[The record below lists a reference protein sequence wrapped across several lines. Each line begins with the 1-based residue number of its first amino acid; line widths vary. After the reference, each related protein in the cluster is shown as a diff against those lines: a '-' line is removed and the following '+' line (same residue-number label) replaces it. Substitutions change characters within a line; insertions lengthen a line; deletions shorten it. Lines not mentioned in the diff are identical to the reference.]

1 VSELFRPWWKFPPL
15 AVALLLTILSAGAA
29 DAQPAHRALLRA
41 KLQRDLQHLADE
53 YRGVVGIRVVDLTD
67 STTIGVNDTLTF
79 PQGSAIKI
87 PILIELFR
95 QADARPALLREQ
107 IPMTAAART
116 GGSGVLQDF
125 TDGGSQLSVE
135 DLAILMI
142 RLSDNTAT
150 NLLIDKVGM
159 PEVNRM
165 LDGLGA
171 RHTRL
176 QRKMIRADAMLKGEE
191 NISTPTDAA
200 NVMTMLARCALP
212 LTKAS
217 CARVRAILE
226 MDKDEPVRSAIPS
239 DVRVAS
245 KPGDIEGVSTSWALV
260 DLPDRPFVLTMMTNY
275 GDSDAGKALIQRA
288 ATMVYEHFTRLARS
302 TPNGARVPIEVIRRN
317 PDARRP

>member
-1 VSELFRPWWKFPPL
+1 MHQRLPRI
-15 AVALLLTILSAGAA
+15 AVACLLALVAA
-29 DAQPAHRALLRA
+29 QTGTAQPAHRALLRA
-41 KLQRDLQHLADE
+41 KLQRDLQQLADG

-67 STTIGVNDTLTF
+67 STTIGINDTLTF

-95 QADARPALLREQ
+95 QAEARPALLRELVP
-107 IPMTAAART
+107 ITAAART
-116 GGSGVLQDF
+116 GGSGVLSDF
-125 TDGGSQLSVE
+125 TDGGSQISVE

-159 PEVNRM
+159 TEVNRM
-165 LDGLGA
+165 LDGLGV
-171 RHTRL
+171 RRTRL
-176 QRKMIRADAMLKGEE
+176 QRKMIRPDAMLKGEE
-191 NISTPTDAA
+191 NISTPTEAA
-200 NVMTMLARCALP
+200 NVMAMLARCALP

-226 MDKDEPVRSAIPS
+226 MDKDEPVRSMIPS
-239 DVRVAS
+239 NVRVAS

-275 GDSDAGKALIQRA
+275 GDSDAGRALIQRA
-288 ATMVYEHFTRLARS
+288 ATMVYEHFTRLARA
-302 TPNGARVPIEVIRRN
+302 TPNGARVPLDVIRRN
-317 PDARRP
+317 PEMKRP

>member
-1 VSELFRPWWKFPPL
+1 
-15 AVALLLTILSAGAA
+15 
-29 DAQPAHRALLRA
+29 
-41 KLQRDLQHLADE
+41 
-53 YRGVVGIRVVDLTD
+53 VDLTD
-67 STTIGVNDTLTF
+67 STTIGVNDTLVF

-95 QADARPALLREQ
+95 QADARPGLLREQ
-107 IPMTAAART
+107 IAMTAAART

-159 PEVNRM
+159 AEVNRM

-171 RHTRL
+171 RRTRL
-176 QRKMIRADAMLKGEE
+176 QRKMIRAYAMLKGEE
-191 NISTPTDAA
+191 NVSTPTEAA
-200 NVMTMLARCALP
+200 NIMTMLARCALP

-260 DLPDRPFVLTMMTNY
+260 ALPDRPFVLTMMTNY
-275 GDSDAGKALIQRA
+275 GDSDAGRALIQRA
-288 ATMVYEHFTRLARS
+288 ATMVYEHFTRLARA
-302 TPNGARVPIEVIRRN
+302 TPNGARVPLDVIRRN
-317 PDARRP
+317 PEMKRP

>member
-1 VSELFRPWWKFPPL
+1 MHQRLPRIAL
-15 AVALLLTILSAGAA
+15 ALLLTLFSAHAA
-29 DAQPAHRALLRA
+29 TAQPAHRALLRA
-41 KLQRDLQHLADE
+41 KLQRDLQQLADG

-107 IPMTAAART
+107 IPITAASRT
-116 GGSGVLQDF
+116 GGSGVLGDF
-125 TDGGSQLSVE
+125 TDGGSQISVE

-159 PEVNRM
+159 ANVNRM

-191 NISTPTDAA
+191 NVSTPTEAA

-226 MDKDEPVRSAIPS
+226 MDKDEPVRSVIPS
-239 DVRVAS
+239 SVRVAS

-275 GDSDAGKALIQRA
+275 GDSDAGRALIQRA
-288 ATMVYEHFTRLARS
+288 ATMVYEHCTRLARS
-302 TPNGARVPIEVIRRN
+302 TPNGARVPIEVIRWN
-317 PDARRP
+317 PEARRP

>member
-1 VSELFRPWWKFPPL
+1 MPL
-15 AVALLLTILSAGAA
+15 LRRALTLILLLTLSATAA
-29 DAQPAHRALLRA
+29 AQPAHRAQLRA
-41 KLQRDLQHLADE
+41 KLQRDLQQLADG

-67 STTIGVNDTLTF
+67 STIVGVNDTLTF

-95 QADARPALLREQ
+95 QADAKPTLLREQ
-107 IPMTAAART
+107 IPITAAART
-116 GGSGVLQDF
+116 GGSGVLGDF
-125 TDGGSQLSVE
+125 TDGGSQISVE

-150 NLLIDKVGM
+150 NLLIDRVGM
-159 PEVNRM
+159 PQVNRM

-171 RHTRL
+171 THTRL
-176 QRKMIRADAMLKGEE
+176 QRKMIRADAMIRGEE
-191 NISTPTDAA
+191 NISTPAEAA
-200 NVMTMLARCALP
+200 AIMTRLARCAPP

-226 MDKDEPVRSAIPS
+226 MDKDEPVRSVIPS
-239 DVRVAS
+239 SVRVAS

-275 GDSDAGKALIQRA
+275 GDSDAGRALIQRA
-288 ATMVYEHFTRLARS
+288 ATIVYEHFTRLARS
-302 TPNGARVPIEVIRRN
+302 TPNGARVPLDVIRRN
-317 PDARRP
+317 PDAKRP